1 MGRISTKA
9 ESFTESVIR
18 EMNRLAVE
26 AGAVSLA
33 QGFPDFPAPDEL
45 KEAAAAALFADVNQ
59 YAITWGARPLRQAI
73 AAKTARWYP
82 GWSPDPD
89 TEITVVCGAT
99 EGMIASMLGLIDPG
113 DEIVIF
119 EPFYENYGPDAILSG
134 AIPRY
139 VTLHEPDWSIDP
151 DELRAAVTSRTR
163 AIVVNS
169 PHNPTG
175 KVFSRSELELIAAV
189 CIEHDLLALTD
200 DIYEHI
206 VYAGA
211 HIPLATIAG
220 MANRTVSVNS
230 MSKTYSVTGWRVG
243 WVIAAADLSVGVR
256 RAHDFLTVGAA
267 APLQEAAVVALGM
280 HDDYYERLAADY
292 RERRDTLLPAL
303 AAAGFRLHQ
312 PDGAYYVMTDIGAL
326 TSDDDVTFARR
337 LIHEPGVAAVPG
349 SSFFS
354 RPELGRTKLRFAFPK
369 RLETLRAASERL
381 ARLAETT
388 PA

>member
-354 RPELGRTKLRFAFPK
+354 RPALGRTKLRFAFPK